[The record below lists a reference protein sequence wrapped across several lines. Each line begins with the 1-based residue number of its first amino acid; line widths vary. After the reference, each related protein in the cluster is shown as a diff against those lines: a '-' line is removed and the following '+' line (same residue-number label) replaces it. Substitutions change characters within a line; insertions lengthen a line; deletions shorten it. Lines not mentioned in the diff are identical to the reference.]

1 MMHPKRGIKRRNVV
15 ERHMSIR
22 QSANDYVYV
31 IVHLLQGLIVRY
43 STSLVP
49 ACIRERWIATHHRE
63 KTINV
68 GD

>member
-1 MMHPKRGIKRRNVV
+1 MMHPKCGIKRRNVV

-43 STSLVP
+43 STGLVQLVF
-49 ACIRERWIATHHRE
+49 E
-63 KTINV
+63 N
-68 GD
+68 GG